1 MRFCPKCNQELDN
14 EALFCTKCG
23 AKQEYKCAACGAEL
37 TEDSKFC
44 IKCGKSVINEENLQ
58 KQNMPGFCDNTSSI
72 SKNKINIGFNNP
84 KIAIIIILAV
94 IFLIGYFTIYG
105 SNRDFVKLK
114 LDRGVSLT
122 IPKDWN
128 IVEINKINTDMPQV
142 EVLLQIKNINNNN
155 SFFVAI
161 GSNNSNIFTPEQ
173 VINISQKELNEMSK
187 KIKDSNVIFKEQT
200 LKYHSDWDKTPK
212 GIFKYPSLYYYKTY
226 STSEK
231 KNIVNYQWLV
241 VTERQEL
248 YINFT
253 YDMDIHSDNKLYDT
267 ITKIVLPSIIVE

>member
-1 MRFCPKCNQELDN
+1 MKCQ
-14 EALFCTKCG
+14 
-23 AKQEYKCAACGAEL
+23 
-37 TEDSKFC
+37 
-44 IKCGKSVINEENLQ
+44 
-58 KQNMPGFCDNTSSI
+58 
-72 SKNKINIGFNNP
+72 
-84 KIAIIIILAV
+84 
-94 IFLIGYFTIYG
+94 
-105 SNRDFVKLK
+105 
-114 LDRGVSLT
+114 
-122 IPKDWN
+122 
-128 IVEINKINTDMPQV
+128 
-142 EVLLQIKNINNNN
+142 
-155 SFFVAI
+155 
-161 GSNNSNIFTPEQ
+161 
-173 VINISQKELNEMSK
+173 K